1 MDVLKVGDIY
11 KSKDLAHQ
19 AVETFCENN
28 HVTFRRRSSS
38 SKQLIFKCKHG
49 FSRKSM
55 CSGKRPKQTV
65 SYLAC
70 KAKICFYV
78 NIEGE
83 AHLKQFKNEHTHPI
97 DKEIFD
103 YHNQTYNDEDQS
115 LIMQLNKVNTPHTVI
130 AQCLNKRTP
139 RNITRIQIR
148 NYVNKMFPVIEE
160 DRLKNL
166 QNYVLQIKDEGGC
179 VSFLPDSDCTL
190 KALFLSTEPMMRAL
204 RHSVRLEYVWMCVF
218 FFVD

>member
-1 MDVLKVGDIY
+1 MKSVNTVIQYLNLSLYANFCALSYMIYSYKFITMDVLKVGDIY

-38 SKQLIFKCKHG
+38 SKQLIYKCKHG

-83 AHLKQFKNEHTHPI
+83 AHLKQFNNEHTHQLTRKFLITITKPTMMKI
-97 DKEIFD
+97 
-103 YHNQTYNDEDQS
+103 S
-115 LIMQLNKVNTPHTVI
+115 LWLCNWTKST
-130 AQCLNKRTP
+130 LRT
-139 RNITRIQIR
+139 
-148 NYVNKMFPVIEE
+148 
-160 DRLKNL
+160 L
-166 QNYVLQIKDEGGC
+166 
-179 VSFLPDSDCTL
+179 
-190 KALFLSTEPMMRAL
+190 
-204 RHSVRLEYVWMCVF
+204 
-218 FFVD
+218 